1 MVDPLLLAGLLCSR
15 LCHDLVGPVGAL
27 VNGVE
32 LLSDTDEDDEE
43 MREQSVA
50 LLGESAEEL
59 SVRLRF
65 FRIAFGAA
73 AEDSAIG
80 REEFATTLTA
90 MFKGRR
96 ITASVSGGADEMP
109 RALARIA
116 FLLAMTGADC
126 LPRGGR
132 LEVTLGPDDD
142 CRVVASGPRC
152 TLPESHAAQ
161 IAGTDEAPEPRT
173 APSALAVTLA
183 AGAGRRVVVETGEER
198 VSLTLV

>member
-1 MVDPLLLAGLLCSR
+1 MADPLLLAGLLCSR

-59 SVRLRF
+59 SIRLRF

-73 AEDSAIG
+73 AEDAVIG

-96 ITASVSGGADEMP
+96 IVAGVSGGPDEMS
-109 RALARIA
+109 RAMARLA
-116 FLLAMTGADC
+116 FLLAMVGADC

-132 LEVTLGPDDD
+132 LDVILGPDCG

-152 TLPESHAAQ
+152 GLPEGHAAQ
-161 IAGTDEAPEPRT
+161 IAGADEVPEPRT

-183 AGAGRRVVVETGEER
+183 TGAGRRVVVETGEES
-198 VSLTLV
+198 VSLVLV